1 MKVYK
6 RPDSPTWQLAYR
18 CPRSGTRKRVSLDFK
33 GSRAG
38 AQAAAEAFM
47 ARAREEAHSERVN
60 GLSVS
65 LAGAVGMYIE
75 SLAAAGK
82 VSVKERR
89 LMAGKTFGTSPHS
102 AHKFHLSGDM
112 PLHELSP
119 AVCERLVLARRREG
133 CAAQTIKHELSM
145 LRSATRYVGGLGYR
159 GPEMRGNNPWRV
171 PDVDKKTRYLSWEE
185 FQRVYDYLDPTRPV
199 AGRVL
204 TGRRRAARQDCQD
217 LLVALSMCGGRWSEV
232 ASLTWDRVDFDN
244 RLIRLWGNKD
254 KEERLVPLPEPFMA
268 VLLRRYAERHPT
280 SPLVFA
286 KFDGSMRAAPSD
298 GVRAAMRACGLDR
311 PDLVAAHGH
320 ATIHSLRHT
329 FASWLIQNGADLAE
343 VQEALGHSSLEMTR
357 RYASLAKRKTVA
369 KLGNILSG
377 LVSVSP
383 GVSEKSDTNT
393 THTGFQVHQSSQ
405 PNVG

>member
-18 CPRSGTRKRVSLDFK
+18 CPRTGDRKRVSLDFK

-38 AQAAAEAFM
+38 AQVAAEALV
-47 ARAREEAHSERVN
+47 ARQREEAHSERVN

-65 LAGAVGMYIE
+65 LAGAVGLYIE
-75 SLAAAGK
+75 SLEAAGK

-102 AHKFHLSGDM
+102 AHKFHLNGDM
-112 PLHELSP
+112 LLHELTP
-119 AVCERLVLARRREG
+119 AVCERLVLARRKEG
-133 CAAQTIKHELSM
+133 CAAQTIKHEISM
-145 LRSATRYVGGLGYR
+145 LRSATRYVAGLGYR

-171 PDVDKKTRYLSWEE
+171 PDVEKKTRYLSWGE
-185 FQRVYDYLDPTRPV
+185 FKQVYDYLDPDRPIGPG
-199 AGRVL
+199 GRLL

-217 LLVALSMCGGRWSEV
+217 LLVALAMCGGRWSEV
-232 ASLTWDRVDFDN
+232 ASLTWDRVDFNN

-254 KEERLVPLPEPFMA
+254 KEERLVPLPDPFLQ
-268 VLLRRYAERHPT
+268 VLRRRYNARHPV

-286 KFDGSMRAAPSD
+286 KFDGSRRAAPSD

-311 PDLVAAHGH
+311 ADLVAAHGS

-369 KLGNILSG
+369 KLGGILNAIG
-377 LVSVSP
+377 A
-383 GVSEKSDTNT
+383 
-393 THTGFQVHQSSQ
+393 QA
-405 PNVG
+405 